1 MIVNSLDLVYDELKK
16 ENVNIYDKY
25 DYVNKIKTKNKVKR
39 LSLGR
44 IWINCIFPD
53 DFELID
59 MIVDEKVVSSLIK
72 KLINTYTD
80 PLIITNTITKL
91 NEECFKLGS
100 IIPSTFDINSLI
112 LPDFIIKKRK
122 ELIVDGLTPDEF
134 NKRVTALGT
143 EYLEYLKEH
152 NSGVYDIIKSGAKGN
167 EGLFGSLM
175 IAKGS
180 TMDIEGN
187 ISKPILHSYN
197 EGFDLEEYYRCA
209 AEARYTQYMKSV
221 ASQEPGYMSRRIV
234 FSLSNILLDNN
245 DCKTKKYLKLKITK
259 SMLSRILGRY
269 MVNDDGDL
277 ELIENSEKLLNKI
290 ILLRSPIYCK
300 SQDGVCKICFG
311 QLAEKVNSKH
321 IGILSAGVF
330 NDAGVNSAMK
340 LRHSSSFVNTTKVD
354 FVKDI
359 IHA

>member
-1 MIVNSLDLVYDELKK
+1 MIVNNLDLVYDELKK
-16 ENVNIYDKY
+16 ENVSISDKY
-25 DYVNKIKTKNKVKR
+25 DYVNKIKTKNKIKR

-59 MIVDEKVVSSLIK
+59 TVVDEKALSLLIK
-72 KLINTYTD
+72 KLINTYED
-80 PLIITNTITKL
+80 SLIITNTISKL
-91 NEECFKLGS
+91 NEESFKLGT
-100 IIPSTFDINSLI
+100 IIPISFDIKSLI
-112 LPDFIIKKRK
+112 LPDFIIKKKK
-122 ELIVDGLTPDEF
+122 ELLVDGLTPDEF
-134 NKRVTALGT
+134 NKRVVALGT
-143 EYLEYLKEH
+143 EYLEYLKE
-152 NSGVYDIIKSGAKGN
+152 NDSGVYNIIKSGSKGN

-180 TMDIEGN
+180 TMDIEGD

-234 FSLSNILLDNN
+234 FSLSNIILDNN

-259 SMLSRILGRY
+259 TMIPRIIGRY

-277 ELIENSEKLLNKI
+277 ELIENSEKLLNKS

-311 QLAEKVNSKH
+311 QLAERANAKY
-321 IGILSAGVF
+321 IGILSSGVF

-354 FVKDI
+354 FVKDM